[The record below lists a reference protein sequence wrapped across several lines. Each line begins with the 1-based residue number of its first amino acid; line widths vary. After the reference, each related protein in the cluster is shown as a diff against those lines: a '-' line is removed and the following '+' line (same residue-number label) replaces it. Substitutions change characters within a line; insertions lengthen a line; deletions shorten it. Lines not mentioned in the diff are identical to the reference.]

1 MKSGSGAAVEP
12 EEMALEDL
20 SQDLIHQY
28 VKVPGVTLAATE
40 TANTYT
46 GNDGTVDL
54 QVFNKFTDAV
64 TLPESTVGK
73 TFTLTG
79 FVALYKGQL
88 QLVLSEAKDE
98 SALLGDVN
106 GDGIVNVSDVTALVN
121 VILATE
127 NYENCDINGD
137 GTINVSDVTELV
149 NQILK

>member
-1 MKSGSGAAVEP
+1 M
-12 EEMALEDL
+12 
-20 SQDLIHQY
+20 
-28 VKVPGVTLAATE
+28 
-40 TANTYT
+40 
-46 GNDGTVDL
+46 
-54 QVFNKFTDAV
+54 
-64 TLPESTVGK
+64 
-73 TFTLTG
+73 
-79 FVALYKGQL
+79 ALYKGQL

-121 VILATE
+121 VILSTE